1 MEEFLAQKRR
11 ELRRRTQLYWDEFMA
26 LIEILTAFDCLEDY
40 KPTMLGESIAT
51 LRGENELWLGLA
63 ITSGEFDDLDP
74 HHLAAACA
82 ALLIEEPRP
91 DTWNDCHP
99 TERSLN
105 TVQGLK
111 DIRRSVLKTQR
122 RQQVMIPA
130 WLEPQL
136 IGIVEQWALGA
147 DWGDLCARTSLDDG
161 DVVRIL
167 RRTLDL
173 LAQLKHMPHI
183 PETIKDN
190 ASRAR
195 SLMDRF
201 PVAENVV

>member
-1 MEEFLAQKRR
+1 
-11 ELRRRTQLYWDEFMA
+11 
-26 LIEILTAFDCLEDY
+26 
-40 KPTMLGESIAT
+40 
-51 LRGENELWLGLA
+51 RGENELWLGLA
-63 ITSGEFDDLDP
+63 ITSGEFDDLEP

-91 DTWNDCHP
+91 DTWNDAHP
-99 TERSLN
+99 TERSLD
-105 TVQGLK
+105 VVGELR

-122 RQQVMIPA
+122 RHQVMIPA

-136 IGIVEQWALGA
+136 IGIVEHWALGA
-147 DWGDLCARTSLDDG
+147 DWGDLCGRTSLDDG

-173 LAQLKHMPHI
+173 LSQLRHMPHI

-195 SLMDRF
+195 MLMDRF

>member
-1 MEEFLAQKRR
+1 MGWGWGGGGWCCFFFQAEDGIRDWSVTGVQ
-11 ELRRRTQLYWDEFMA
+11 TCA
-26 LIEILTAFDCLEDY
+26 LPILE
-40 KPTMLGESIAT
+40 
-51 LRGENELWLGLA
+51 
-63 ITSGEFDDLDP
+63 P

-91 DTWNDCHP
+91 DTWNDAHP
-99 TERSLN
+99 TERSLD
-105 TVQGLK
+105 VVGELR

-122 RQQVMIPA
+122 RHQVMIPA

-136 IGIVEQWALGA
+136 IGIVAHWALGA
-147 DWGDLCARTSLDDG
+147 DWGDLCGRTSLDDG

-173 LAQLKHMPHI
+173 LSQLRHMPHI

-195 SLMDRF
+195 MLMDRF
-201 PVAENVV
+201 PVAENVA